1 MDDFSISSL
10 HESKNEWASRLIT
23 ILTPLIV
30 DGYRSILDE
39 ALKLCRENN
48 ETEKYLMTFQNFISR
63 IPKWNQTIIETE
75 KNRISEKSGCSYLED
90 LVTCVHIIQL
100 KILTAMRVGQ
110 KQKKIDINVP
120 KLDDFIHK
128 VYINVARK
136 IYKNVYLFELNIS
149 PLQIQKHN
157 RELEI
162 IVQEGI
168 LNTLRE
174 SIPVDAILKAYMDE
188 TIEENVTE
196 EIKEHYVDE
205 PIKVEN
211 NNNNNNNNSNNNNNN
226 NANNS
231 NNSNES
237 GTLFGNN
244 FLNDNNNN
252 QKPKLS
258 FNNNDFVRDEFN
270 NEQVVNASKDIDRL
284 EQIGI
289 ERARQRKMDEA
300 DDDDDDNV
308 RLKISDQ
315 NVELSSLDIHQIS
328 EPNINLLPDL
338 LIDDIEIL
346 T

>member
-110 KQKKIDINVP
+110 KQKKIDINIP

-128 VYINVARK
+128 TYINVARK

-162 IVQEGI
+162 IIQEGI

-174 SIPVDAILKAYMDE
+174 SIPLDAILKAYMDE

-205 PIKVEN
+205 PIKVDTISNTTVPAPDLN
-211 NNNNNNNNSNNNNNN
+211 NNLHNNV
-226 NANNS
+226 
-231 NNSNES
+231 
-237 GTLFGNN
+237 
-244 FLNDNNNN
+244 DNNLNRNLNN
-252 QKPKLS
+252 QKTKLS
-258 FNNNDFVRDEFN
+258 FSNNDFVRDEFN
-270 NEQVVNASKDIDRL
+270 NEQVVNASKDIDIL
-284 EQIGI
+284 EKIGI
-289 ERARQRKMDEA
+289 ERARQRKLDESD

-308 RLKISDQ
+308 KLKISDQ
-315 NVELSSLDIHQIS
+315 NVELNSLDIHQIN